1 MTIFGK
7 SLSEYVGFQK
17 AILWFIAIVGL
28 GRLALSLAG
37 VPNATTKLVS
47 ISVATLLGW
56 LYVSYKVNNRQFGG
70 YKQLL
75 PLITIQTLTA
85 NIIVDAAIAL
95 AIFTGKGNIY
105 TAPEYSGGVDGK
117 TWGHAGA
124 HLLLATIFASLIGWA
139 IGSLVLFIARKVS
152 SKNPMISS
160 QSGSKTR
167 AAGAGTK

>member
-7 SLSEYVGFQK
+7 SLSEYVGFQR

-28 GRLALSLAG
+28 GRLAFSLAG
-37 VPNATTKLVS
+37 VPNATTKFVS

-56 LYVSYKVNNRQFGG
+56 LYVSYKVNKKQFGS

-85 NIIVDAAIAL
+85 NIIIVAAIAL
-95 AIFTGKGNIY
+95 AIFSGKGNIY
-105 TAPEYSGGVDGK
+105 SAPEYSGGVDGR

-124 HLLLATIFASLIGWA
+124 HLLLATTLGSLVGWA
-139 IGSLVLFIARKVS
+139 IGSLVLFISRKAS
-152 SKNPMISS
+152 AKNQVISS
-160 QSGSKTR
+160 QSQSKSK
-167 AAGAGTK
+167 AAGAGKK

>member
-7 SLSEYVGFQK
+7 SLSEYARFQK

-37 VPNATTKLVS
+37 IPNATTKLVS
-47 ISVATLLGW
+47 VSVATLLGW
-56 LYVSYKVNNRQFGG
+56 LYVSYKVSKSQFGS

-75 PLITIQTLTA
+75 PLIAIQNLTA
-85 NIIVDAAIAL
+85 NIVISAAVAL
-95 AIFTGKGNIY
+95 AILTGKGNIY
-105 TAPEYSGGVDGK
+105 TAPEYSGGADGK

-124 HLLLATIFASLIGWA
+124 HLFLATIVFSLVGWGL
-139 IGSLVLFIARKVS
+139 GSLVLFIARKTS
-152 SKNPMISS
+152 AKNQGTSS
-160 QSGSKTR
+160 QGESKSR

>member
-37 VPNATTKLVS
+37 VPNATTKFVS

-56 LYVSYKVNNRQFGG
+56 LYVSYKVNKKQFGS

-105 TAPEYSGGVDGK
+105 TAPEYSGGADGK

-124 HLLLATIFASLIGWA
+124 HLFLATIFASLIGWA
-139 IGSLVLFIARKVS
+139 IGSLVLFIARKAS
-152 SKNPMISS
+152 AKNQGTSS
-160 QSGSKTR
+160 QSESKSR

>member
-7 SLSEYVGFQK
+7 SLSEYVRFQK

-37 VPNATTKLVS
+37 IPNATTKLVS
-47 ISVATLLGW
+47 VSVATLLGW
-56 LYVSYKVNNRQFGG
+56 LYVSYKMNRSPFGS

-75 PLITIQTLTA
+75 PLIAIQNLTA
-85 NIIVDAAIAL
+85 NIIISAAVAL

-105 TAPEYSGGVDGK
+105 TAPEYSGGADGK

-124 HLLLATIFASLIGWA
+124 HLFLATIVFSLVGWGL
-139 IGSLVLFIARKVS
+139 GSLVLFIARKAS
-152 SKNPMISS
+152 AKNQGISS
-160 QSGSKTR
+160 QSEGKSR

>member
-7 SLSEYVGFQK
+7 TLSEYVGFQK

-28 GRLALSLAG
+28 GRLVMSLAG
-37 VPNATTKLVS
+37 IPNSTTKFIS
-47 ISVATLLGW
+47 ISVATLLGM
-56 LYVSYKVNNRQFGG
+56 LYVSYKLSKSQFGS

-85 NIIVDAAIAL
+85 NIIIDAAIAL
-95 AIFTGKGNIY
+95 AIFTGHGNIY
-105 TAPEYSGGVDGK
+105 SAPEYSGGVDGK

-124 HLLLATIFASLIGWA
+124 HLFLATTIVSLLGWA
-139 IGSLVLFIARKVS
+139 VGSLVLFISRKASGKAQVV
-152 SKNPMISS
+152 PT
-160 QSGSKTR
+160 QSEGKAK

>member
-7 SLSEYVGFQK
+7 SLSEYVRFQK

-37 VPNATTKLVS
+37 IPNATTKLVS

-56 LYVSYKVNNRQFGG
+56 LYVSYKVNKKQFGS

-85 NIIVDAAIAL
+85 NIIVAAAIAL

-105 TAPEYSGGVDGK
+105 TAPEYSGGADGK

-124 HLLLATIFASLIGWA
+124 HLFWRRCCSSSAGPWLARALHRPEDLGQKPRDI
-139 IGSLVLFIARKVS
+139 VS
-152 SKNPMISS
+152 E
-160 QSGSKTR
+160 
-167 AAGAGTK
+167 